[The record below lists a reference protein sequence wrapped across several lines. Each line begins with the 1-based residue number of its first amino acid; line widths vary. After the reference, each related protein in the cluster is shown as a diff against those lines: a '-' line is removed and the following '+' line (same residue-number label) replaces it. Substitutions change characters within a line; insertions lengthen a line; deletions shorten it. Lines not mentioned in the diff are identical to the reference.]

1 MYRLALLSV
10 HGCPVARLGA
20 RDTGGMNV
28 YILQVAKE
36 LGRRGIKVDV
46 YTRVHDPNDPQ
57 IVALGDDNNTRVIHI
72 DAGPYN
78 STKESLHDHI
88 PEFIN
93 SLQAFQRSN
102 NISYDLIHSHYWLS
116 GLAGQQLSQRWRI
129 PHVTTFHTLAR
140 KKMEA
145 RAGEKESQLRLAAEM
160 SVMRS
165 VDAIVVSTDQ
175 EREDLSRLYQVP
187 PDRVSVIPAGVD
199 VGLFR
204 PLDKARS
211 RRALGLTERRI
222 VLSVGRIEPLKGL
235 HTLIGAMAALADL
248 DDTRLLVVGGEP
260 GSDIE
265 LERLSRLAAGL
276 GLRDKVTFTGAVD
289 QADLPTY
296 YNAADVFVLPSY
308 YESYGL
314 VALEAMACGVPIIA
328 ARVGGPKTFVKEGV
342 TGYLIPWRCPE
353 PYAQRL
359 DILLANPALTE
370 SMGKAARATARTMG
384 WDAVASRILDLYTFQ
399 LEETLK
405 VAAGG

>member
-20 RDTGGMNV
+20 KDTGGMNV
-28 YILQVAKE
+28 YVLQVAKE

-46 YTRVHDPNDPQ
+46 YTRAHDPSDPQ
-57 IVALGDDNNTRVIHI
+57 IVDLEDNARVIHL
-72 DAGPYN
+72 DAGPYHG
-78 STKESLHDHI
+78 TKESLYDYI
-88 PEFIN
+88 PEFIS
-93 SLQAFQRSN
+93 SLYEFQRSES
-102 NISYDLIHSHYWLS
+102 IYYDLIHSHYWLS
-116 GLAGQQLSQRWRI
+116 GRAGQRLSQEWGI
-129 PHVTTFHTLAR
+129 PHVTTFHTLAK

-145 RAGEKESQLRLAAEM
+145 RAGEKESQLRVAAEA

-187 PDRVSVIPAGVD
+187 PYKVWVIPAGVD

-204 PLDKARS
+204 PLDKACARQS
-211 RRALGLTERRI
+211 LGLTEKRI

-235 HTLIGAMAALADL
+235 DTLIAAVASLDDL
-248 DDTRLLVVGGEP
+248 NDTRLLVVGGEP
-260 GSDIE
+260 GHDIE
-265 LERLSRLAAGL
+265 LERLKAVASGL
-276 GLRDKVTFTGAVD
+276 GLRDQVTFTGAVD
-289 QADLPTY
+289 QVDLPTY

-314 VALEAMACGVPIIA
+314 VALEAMACGIPVISS
-328 ARVGGPKTFVKEGV
+328 RVGGPMTFVKEGV

-359 DILLANPALTE
+359 DILLANPALRE
-370 SMGKAARATARTMG
+370 SMGKAARAKARKMG
-384 WDAVASRILDLYTFQ
+384 WDEVAGRLLDLYSFHVDQTR
-399 LEETLK
+399 K
-405 VAAGG
+405 VVVGA